1 MDDEQYLTEN
11 ILVHHPSWTSAER
24 FLLEVLEPSTVK
36 GYYQPLTMI
45 SLMGDYALG
54 GRPYNLKPF
63 HRTSLLFHMANTSL
77 VIVLIYILF
86 GQAWIAAGVGLLFG
100 LHPMT
105 VETIAWVSQRKT
117 VLSAFFAL
125 WSLILYVYF
134 ARKKAWQLYAGCLLT
149 YVLALMSKPTAIPL
163 PVLMLLLDYWPLKR
177 LKGKSFVEKLP
188 LFTIGGVFAL
198 IIYVSQSRTWG
209 VTLPGQY
216 GFHYIPLL
224 FFHNT
229 AFYLSKIGWPV
240 PASLSPHYASTTPI
254 ALSDPVILAGIF
266 IVCVLVNLLIFLLR
280 WTKGIV
286 TGWLFFFV
294 SIVPSIGIIRFGT
307 MIAGDRYVYLPSIGL
322 LLLIAL
328 LLNWLWGPSSLKPAT
343 RRIVIMMLVLL
354 LAGTEAVATR
364 KYLVYWRDGANLY
377 KHMLT
382 VTPGVVM
389 LHNNLG
395 ITLDSQG
402 KLDEAADQ
410 FNQVLKIAP
419 NYERAHINLGNILL
433 RQKKLVE
440 AIDHYNQA
448 LRSDPKYDEAHYH
461 LAVALTISGKLD
473 EALKHFRE
481 AVRLTSKPTW
491 YFLNG
496 LAWVLATHPNPEV
509 RNPTE
514 AVDLA
519 KRAEMLTLNEYQKAK
534 VLGTLAAAY
543 AANNQLDLAV
553 EKSQRALSLASDF
566 NDVTMSNQILGQL
579 ELYKQ
584 GKAYLLEPNELK
596 NQLVPSL
603 PQDGDN
609 EKPFQF

>member
-1 MDDEQYLTEN
+1 
-11 ILVHHPSWTSAER
+11 
-24 FLLEVLEPSTVK
+24 
-36 GYYQPLTMI
+36 
-45 SLMGDYALG
+45 
-54 GRPYNLKPF
+54 
-63 HRTSLLFHMANTSL
+63 
-77 VIVLIYILF
+77 
-86 GQAWIAAGVGLLFG
+86 
-100 LHPMT
+100 
-105 VETIAWVSQRKT
+105 
-117 VLSAFFAL
+117 
-125 WSLILYVYF
+125 
-134 ARKKAWQLYAGCLLT
+134 
-149 YVLALMSKPTAIPL
+149 
-163 PVLMLLLDYWPLKR
+163 
-177 LKGKSFVEKLP
+177 
-188 LFTIGGVFAL
+188 
-198 IIYVSQSRTWG
+198 
-209 VTLPGQY
+209 
-216 GFHYIPLL
+216 
-224 FFHNT
+224 
-229 AFYLSKIGWPV
+229 
-240 PASLSPHYASTTPI
+240 
-254 ALSDPVILAGIF
+254 
-266 IVCVLVNLLIFLLR
+266 
-280 WTKGIV
+280 
-286 TGWLFFFV
+286 
-294 SIVPSIGIIRFGT
+294 
-307 MIAGDRYVYLPSIGL
+307 
-322 LLLIAL
+322 
-328 LLNWLWGPSSLKPAT
+328 
-343 RRIVIMMLVLL
+343 MMLVLL